1 MLPPPEPRVGHILT
15 RGGGE
20 GRSERCREQG
30 PCVPALLWDAGVG
43 VPQGHRS
50 PLPGHSA
57 TPHGCSA
64 WVRARLTRLGSALL
78 PQFLINREGQV
89 VKRYS
94 PMEDPYVSAAQTVGV
109 WALPAPWHP
118 AYRFQAGH
126 GGLLACSGGSD
137 ALAAMLPSFS
147 QVIEKDL
154 PSYL

>member
-1 MLPPPEPRVGHILT
+1 MGHILT
-15 RGGGE
+15 HGGGE

-50 PLPGHSA
+50 PLPGRSA

-94 PMEDPYVSAAQTVGV
+94 PMEDPYVSAA
-109 WALPAPWHP
+109 PWHP
-118 AYRFQAGH
+118 AHGFQAGH
-126 GGLLACSGGSD
+126 GGLLACSGGSN